1 LPKVRELESMSDSL
15 KTDEMVQV
23 KVDTVTGNAG
33 KVGRGAGEG
42 SQAPFYQAASLG
54 V

>member
-1 LPKVRELESMSDSL
+1 MSDSL
-15 KTDEMVQV
+15 KTDGVVQV
-23 KVDTVTGNAG
+23 KVDTVAHMEVDTVTGNAG